1 MAGAGYSL
9 DMKSEAKSAA
19 TKGDT
24 NISFGARFGDNNQGQ
39 GLTNPTLIGFA
50 VITLIALYFVFK
62 KKK

>member
-39 GLTNPTLIGFA
+39 GLTNTTLIGFA
-50 VITLIALYFVFK
+50 VIALIAFYVIFK

>member
-24 NISFGARFGDNNQGQ
+24 NISFGARFGNNNQGQ
-39 GLTNPTLIGFA
+39 GITNMTLIGFA
-50 VITLIALYFVFK
+50 VVGLIAFFMIFK